1 MQAGE
6 SATDSAEPAQEKS
19 EKVTFDERF
28 LRLAGKDGK
37 EFVSSFK
44 DATDEYE
51 AISINDD
58 GTVTAELSVD
68 NVAAL
73 KKEREKLISQFVD
86 EYAQQGNGFK
96 VEVSDDFST
105 LDFYANQEYAA
116 SDDFY
121 FYLARIEYQ
130 CAFHQLLE
138 HPADSTWHVK
148 MNLYNAAT
156 GKIVASGDEEGL
168 QYDAASWAASE

>member
-1 MQAGE
+1 M
-6 SATDSAEPAQEKS
+6 TDPVEPAQEKS

-44 DATDEYE
+44 DATDEYQ
-51 AISINDD
+51 AVSVNDD
-58 GTVTAELSVD
+58 GTVTVELSAE
-68 NVAAL
+68 NVSVL

-86 EYAQQGNGFK
+86 EYAQKGDGFK
-96 VEVSDDFST
+96 IVVSDDFGS
-105 LDFYANQEYAA
+105 LDFYSSQDYAA

-130 CAFHQLLE
+130 CAFRQLLE
-138 HPADSTWHVK
+138 HPGDSSWHVK

-168 QYDAASWAASE
+168 QYDAASWAASEQGE